1 MKNKILYA
9 FCMLFFLAGFT
20 TYDTPSA
27 SRALIRQVDP
37 SITAQ
42 TNMFTLHQIGLLF
55 MAVSLVC
62 TVLAVLNRPNLA
74 YGLMA
79 FLLTW
84 WSLLYIVSWV
94 QTGYWQSIY
103 GIFNYG
109 LNVAILILCSKIVE
123 SPKGMQASLAT
134 PLPFELIELLK
145 NKKEESS

>member
-9 FCMLFFLAGFT
+9 FCLLFFLAGYT
-20 TYDTPSA
+20 TYDTPPA

-37 SITAQ
+37 SITAH

-62 TVLAVLNRPNLA
+62 TVLAVLKKTNLA
-74 YGLMA
+74 YGLMS

-94 QTGYWQSIY
+94 ETGYWQSIY
-103 GIFNYG
+103 SIASYG
-109 LNVAILILCSKIVE
+109 LNVVILILCSKIVE
-123 SPKGMQASLAT
+123 APNGERESLRT

-145 NKKEESS
+145 KNRGGSS